1 MLKMPIFCRFLSEK
15 WHFLGAFE
23 AEKRHFQGILDPKT
37 AYFE

>member
-1 MLKMPIFCRFLSEK
+1 MLKNAHFLSFLSEK

-23 AEKRHFQGILDPKT
+23 AEKWHFQGILDPKT